1 MGSVRQNCFLAG
13 SSNFLHSSFAK
24 PGGFLFSKIFRPRA
38 DLSIVK
44 TVREKNY
51 FSADKLKDQFMKK
64 NLFVSLALAG
74 TLFIPTITRAQFAD
88 TVVSYTEGSGVL
100 SGYNDPTAALGA
112 PTTFIG
118 YQNADPFN
126 PPYQSSDI
134 VGIGT
139 GGSITLQFNTP
150 IQNNP
155 GNPFGL
161 DFIIFGHAGFNVTNA
176 YDANFNPIGTPATDG
191 SLFTGGTADVRVSVS
206 ADGTTFYTLNPSLT
220 PMVDGLFPTD
230 ASGNP
235 FLPVNPS
242 LTAAD
247 FSGLT
252 LAQIESLYNGSAGG
266 AGFDISWAID
276 GSDQSVSLPSID
288 YIRLD
293 VLNDGTPAYIDAIS
307 VVPEPTTLALAISG
321 AGLFLLRRRIK

>member
-1 MGSVRQNCFLAG
+1 LEAFCFQASRWSL
-13 SSNFLHSSFAK
+13 NQK
-24 PGGFLFSKIFRPRA
+24 PFREFFRG
-38 DLSIVK
+38 
-44 TVREKNY
+44 T
-51 FSADKLKDQFMKK
+51 KLKDRSMKK
-64 NLFVSLALAG
+64 KLFVSLALAG
-74 TLFIPTITRAQFAD
+74 TWFIPAITRAQFAD
-88 TVVSYTEGSGVL
+88 TVISYTQGNGVL
-100 SGYNDPTAALGA
+100 PGYDNPNVALGA

-126 PPYQSSDI
+126 PPYQSNNI

-139 GGSITLQFNTP
+139 GGSLTLQFNTP

-161 DFIIFGHAGFNVTNA
+161 DFIIFGHAGFSVTND
-176 YDANFNPIGTPATDG
+176 YDSSFNPIGTPATDG
-191 SLFTGGTADVRVSVS
+191 SLFTGGTADVRVAVS

-220 PMVDGLFPTD
+220 PVVDGLFPTY
-230 ASGNP
+230 AGGNP

-252 LAQIESLYNGSAGG
+252 LDQIEALYNGSAGG
-266 AGFDISWAID
+266 AGFDLGWAVN
-276 GSDQSVSLPSID
+276 SLNQSVSLSSID

-307 VVPEPTTLALAISG
+307 VVPEPATFALAIAG

>member
-1 MGSVRQNCFLAG
+1 
-13 SSNFLHSSFAK
+13 
-24 PGGFLFSKIFRPRA
+24 
-38 DLSIVK
+38 
-44 TVREKNY
+44 
-51 FSADKLKDQFMKK
+51 MKK

-74 TLFIPTITRAQFAD
+74 LFIIPTITHAQFAD
-88 TVVSYTEGSGVL
+88 TVISYTQGSGVA

-139 GGSITLQFNTP
+139 GGSLTLQFNTP

-161 DFIIFGHAGFNVTNA
+161 DFIIFGHAGFNE
-176 YDANFNPIGTPATDG
+176 DFDNFTATDG

-206 ADGTTFYTLNPSLT
+206 ADGSTFYTLNPSLT

-235 FLPVNPS
+235 LLPVNPS

-247 FSGLT
+247 FAGLD
-252 LAQIESLYNGSAGG
+252 LAQIEALYNGSAGG
-266 AGFDISWAID
+266 AGFDIAWAIN
-276 GSDQSVSLPSID
+276 GSGQSISLSSID
-288 YIRLD
+288 YVRLD
-293 VLNDGTPAYIDAIS
+293 VLGDGTPAYIDAVS
-307 VVPEPTTLALAISG
+307 VVPEPTTLALAITG
-321 AGLFLLRRRIK
+321 TGLFLLRRRIK